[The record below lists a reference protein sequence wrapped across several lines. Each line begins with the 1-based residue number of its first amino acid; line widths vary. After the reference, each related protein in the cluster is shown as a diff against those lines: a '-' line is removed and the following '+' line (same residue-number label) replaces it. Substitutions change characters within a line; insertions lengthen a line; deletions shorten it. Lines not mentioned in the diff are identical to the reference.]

1 LTTPEVEA
9 MNERMIFANALQ
21 KDTDA
26 ERAAYLEGACGDNAE
41 MRQRIEELIAEQA
54 ELGSFLESSPPDIDA
69 TADFEATSQEPGVQI
84 GRYKLLQ
91 QIGEG
96 GFGSVWMAE
105 QTEPVKRRVA
115 LKIIKLGMDTREV
128 IARFEAERQALAMM
142 DHPNIAKVLDAG
154 ATENGRPFFV
164 MELIKG
170 IPVTEFCD
178 ESQLDTKQR
187 LELFTD
193 VCSAINHAHQ
203 KGVIHR
209 DIKPSNILVT
219 LHGDK
224 PVPKVIDFGIA
235 KATQHALTDKT
246 LFTRFEQFIGTPVYM
261 SPEQA
266 ALSGLDIDTR
276 SDIYALGV
284 LLYELLTGKP
294 PFDSKTL
301 VSAGYDEMRRIIR
314 EEEPARPSVRLGTVA
329 GEERTT
335 LAKARHVEPEKLS
348 RLVKGELDWI
358 VMKAIEKDRAR
369 RYETANAFTLDIRRF
384 LADEPVTAVAPSA
397 AYRFR
402 KFARRNR
409 AVLGVAAAISLLLVA
424 GVAVS
429 TWQAVRATR
438 AELLATQT
446 ATAEQAARI
455 AEAKQRQSAESN
467 AQQARL
473 NLYAADMNLAQAAV
487 KANNFGR
494 AARLLDRHIPKE
506 GEEDLRHWEWRYL
519 WRQIQ
524 GDELYSL
531 PAFDSDVFNIDHSP
545 DGRHLAIALF
555 DGRILICD
563 LQRNRQVKALT
574 PASGEVAKC
583 LYSPD
588 GATLI
593 GFHHQGEGIRR
604 WDARTLAEKSPLTAP
619 ESLDEGGIRDLS
631 VSQDGRFIAAFG
643 WWRDRNTGHQ
653 VGKVIVWDGDS
664 GDPLWAQPGKVTAYH
679 TAVVSFSADASK
691 LFVGETD
698 GRIRRLDRVTGE
710 IDKSWLA
717 HGGLG
722 ISALAVS
729 PDGKILA
736 SGSAYASGDVKLW
749 DADTG
754 DAMATLTG
762 HGGWVSWLE
771 FSADGEIL
779 ASASADQTARIW
791 NMGTLTTQ
799 SVLRGHRD
807 ELYCLSFSPDA
818 PQLITGSKD
827 GSVSVWSTQP
837 KEREEQH
844 VSRPIPQQRYYY
856 SPNGEY
862 LFVPTETGTILELD
876 PVTLEDVGVVE
887 DFGTTARLVFSS
899 DSKQIF
905 VSHPNT
911 GTKVFDLRTRT
922 IERTLDGGI
931 GVDYMPKVNS
941 FVSYLPKTRE
951 IVVWDLST
959 WEIVA
964 TFPAPDNFSLREEV
978 SSDGKLAAYEL
989 AAGFVSVVRV
999 SSGFEM
1005 TPLTKFKAH
1014 RRALSGM
1021 AFSPDDRLFATVAQ
1035 TGLGFLWNTDDW
1047 TQAGALRGHA
1057 QGIHGVGFSPDS
1069 RRVITC
1075 SAKQDAIK
1083 LWDTASHQ
1091 EVMNLAAEGTFFRNP
1106 AYLEDGRTLAA
1117 TSVNTR
1123 KPTLHVWRAST
1134 WEEIAEE
1141 EAEKARR
1148 ANSQ

>member
-1 LTTPEVEA
+1 

-21 KDTDA
+21 KETDA
-26 ERAAYLEGACGDNAE
+26 ERATYLDEACGDNAE
-41 MRQRIEELIAEQA
+41 MRRRIEELIAEQG
-54 ELGSFLESSPPDIDA
+54 ELGSFLESSPPGIDA
-69 TADFEATSQEPGVQI
+69 TAEFEAISQEPGAQI

-154 ATENGRPFFV
+154 ATKSGRPFFV
-164 MELIKG
+164 MELVKG

-203 KGVIHR
+203 KGIIHR

-219 LHGDK
+219 LYGDM

-235 KATQHALTDKT
+235 KATQQDLTDKT

-294 PFDSKTL
+294 PFDRKSL

-314 EEEPARPSVRLGTVA
+314 EEEPPKPSVRLGTVA
-329 GEERTT
+329 GEARTT
-335 LAKARHVEPEKLS
+335 LAKARRVEPEKLN
-348 RLVKGELDWI
+348 RLVKGDLDWI

-369 RYETANAFTLDIRRF
+369 RYETANAFTMDIRRF
-384 LADEPVTAVAPSA
+384 LANEPVTAVAPSA
-397 AYRFR
+397 AYRFD

-409 AVLGVAAAISLLLVA
+409 AVLGVAAAISLLLVT

-429 TWQAVRATR
+429 TWQAVRAKR
-438 AELLATQT
+438 AEQLATKAKLLATQT

-467 AQQARL
+467 AKQARL

-487 KANNFGR
+487 KANNLGR
-494 AARLLDRHIPKE
+494 AARLLERHIPKE
-506 GEEDLRHWEWRYL
+506 GEKDLRHWEWRYL
-519 WRQIQ
+519 WQQIQ

-531 PAFDSDVFNIDHSP
+531 AAFNNDVFNIDHSP

-555 DGRILICD
+555 DGRILIWD
-563 LQRNRQVKALT
+563 LQRNRQIKALT

-583 LYSPD
+583 LYSQD
-588 GATLI
+588 GATLM
-593 GFHHQGEGIRR
+593 GFHHHGEGIRR

-631 VSQDGRFIAAFG
+631 VSQDGRFVAGFG
-643 WWRDRNTGHQ
+643 WWRDRNTNRQ
-653 VGKVIVWDGDS
+653 DGKVIVWDGNS
-664 GDPLWAQPGKVTAYH
+664 GDPLWAQPGNVTSYH
-679 TAVVSFSADASK
+679 TSVVSFSESGSK

-698 GRIRRLDRVTGE
+698 GRIRRRDRVNGE
-710 IDKSWLA
+710 IEKSWLA
-717 HGGLG
+717 HDGLG

-754 DAMATLTG
+754 DAIATLKG
-762 HGGWVSWLE
+762 HSGWVSWLE
-771 FSADGEIL
+771 FSADGKIL

-791 NMGTLTTQ
+791 DMETLTTQ

-807 ELYCLSFSPDA
+807 ELYTLSLSPDA
-818 PQLITGSKD
+818 AQLVTGSKD
-827 GSVSVWSTQP
+827 GSVFVWSTKR

-844 VSRPIPQQRYYY
+844 LSRSIPQQRYYH

-862 LFVPTETGTILELD
+862 LFIPTETGTILELD
-876 PVTLEDVGVVE
+876 PVTLEDVGIVQE
-887 DFGTTARLVFSS
+887 FGTPARLVFSS

-905 VSHPNT
+905 VGHPDT
-911 GTKVFDLRTRT
+911 GTKVFDLKTRT
-922 IERTLDGGI
+922 LERTLDGGI
-931 GVDYMPKVNS
+931 GVDYMPKVNRFFS
-941 FVSYLPKTRE
+941 FRPQTRE
-951 IVVWDLST
+951 IVVWNLST

-964 TFPAPDNFSLREEV
+964 TYPVPDNLSLREEL
-978 SSDGKLAAYEL
+978 SSDGKLLAFEL
-989 AAGFVSVVRV
+989 AAGIVSVLRV
-999 SSGFEM
+999 SSSFEM
-1005 TPLTKFKAH
+1005 TPLSKFKAH

-1021 AFSPDDRLFATVAQ
+1021 AFSPDNRFLATVAQ

-1047 TQAGALRGHA
+1047 TQVGPLRGHA

-1091 EVMNLAAEGTFFRNP
+1091 EVMNLEAEGTFFRNP
-1106 AYLEDGRTLAA
+1106 AFLGDGRTFAA
-1117 TSVNTR
+1117 TSVKIR
-1123 KPTLHVWRAST
+1123 KPVLHVWRAPT
-1134 WEEIAEE
+1134 WEEIAAE
-1141 EAEKARR
+1141 EAECKESK
-1148 ANSQ
+1148 SQ